1 METRRVKGGEKVGA
15 KGRKTQGHRS
25 AVKYGLQ
32 GMNHAKSWN
41 RLVATDLEG
50 RLMGLKIKQTNFH

>member
-1 METRRVKGGEKVGA
+1 MKGGEKVGA